1 MKGRCGKECYSIK
14 QDESLTKEGPNN
26 LWGYHFE
33 SANRKSYTKSCLYIL
48 KAHAT
53 SDLQPHY
60 DNGVFGNIY
69 LLALD
74 ITKPQCLYG
83 PEGQTKGI
91 AQIINTS

>member
-1 MKGRCGKECYSIK
+1 MKGRYGKECYSIK

-33 SANRKSYTKSCLYIL
+33 SANRKSYTTSCLYIL

-60 DNGVFGNIY
+60 NNGVFGNIY
-69 LLALD
+69 FLALD
-74 ITKPQCLYG
+74 ITVDSGNSKRLNSEQSLIS
-83 PEGQTKGI
+83 KHFW
-91 AQIINTS
+91 